1 MTSMEDT
8 DVTLDEFSKEVL
20 SSSDSLCKKWKPT
33 KLGLEVSQQAFRCSQ
48 NFVKSSVNYSA
59 KYEKVLP
66 KLAASE
72 LEIGSLL
79 GSGGFSDVYEIT
91 SFHLIDNSN
100 EDKDQWQSRLFLK
113 RHEYRERTGDCR
125 FAVKFLKDR
134 ITYDKKAY
142 ALAAMD
148 IATEA
153 KILCSVLHPNI
164 IKLRGLCSAG
174 EMGFSAGRSDGFF
187 LILDRLYDTLEQRI
201 AKWKLEEKNFD
212 RFKVKKYFDA
222 NKRKLKDIQNDRIR
236 ISLDIVAALKYLHK
250 RNIVYRDLK
259 PENLGF
265 DVRGD
270 IKLFDFGL
278 AKEITSSHRMALD
291 GTYKLTGAVGSLRYM
306 APEVAKRQRYNLSAD
321 VYSFC
326 VMFWEILTLKKPYQ
340 DLSRDKHSEL
350 VVYGDHRPK
359 ISKSIPLKIQ
369 NLLQEG
375 WSSKLGTRP
384 DFDDIFTILFELLST
399 QTDVTPRPN
408 YTQRRST
415 YVNLSDSVAAT
426 LQTRTRTLCIE
437 TA

>member
-1 MTSMEDT
+1 MASIEGT
-8 DVTLDEFSKEVL
+8 DVTLEQFSKQL
-20 SSSDSLCKKWKPT
+20 ILTPGTCKIKKPT
-33 KLGLEVSQQAFRCSQ
+33 KLGLEVSQQALRCSN
-48 NFVKSSVNYSA
+48 NFVKSSANYSP
-59 KYEKVLP
+59 KYEKALP

-72 LEIGSLL
+72 LEIGALL

-91 SFHLIDNSN
+91 SFCLIENSE
-100 EDKDQWQSRLFLK
+100 EDMDQRKSRTFLK
-113 RHEYRERTGDCR
+113 NHEYRERTGDCR
-125 FAVKFLKDR
+125 FAVKFLKES
-134 ITYDKKAY
+134 IIYDKKAFT
-142 ALAAMD
+142 LAAID
-148 IATEA
+148 IAAEA

-164 IKLRGLCSAG
+164 IKLRGLCSSG
-174 EMGFSAGRSDGFF
+174 EMGFSAGRRDGFF

-212 RFKVKKYFDA
+212 RFKVKKYFEA

-250 RNIVYRDLK
+250 RNIIYRDLK

-278 AKEITSSHRMALD
+278 AKEITSKHRRALD

-306 APEVAKRQRYNLSAD
+306 APEVARHQQYNLSAD

-326 VMFWEILTLKKPYQ
+326 IMFWEILTLKKPFQ
-340 DLSRDKHSEL
+340 DLSKDKHSSL

-359 ISKSIPLKIQ
+359 ICKSIPLQIQ
-369 NLLQEG
+369 NLLQDG
-375 WSSKLGTRP
+375 WSSKLDKRP
-384 DFDDIFTILFELLST
+384 DFDDIFTILIELLSS
-399 QTDVTPRPN
+399 QTSSRPRPS

-415 YVNLSDSVAAT
+415 YNNLSSSIVAS
-426 LQTRTRTLCIE
+426 LQTHTRSLCIE
-437 TA
+437 TT